1 MTAINPARLKIQC
14 AELGESFRNL
24 PKFIS
29 ELHDLLAFYG
39 ARIRQTSLSQTPLTL
54 QTYQVPTPVLRALV
68 LELSELIDK
77 NPEQGLLLVDALWQ
91 EEWLEIRQLGV
102 SLLGYLPTSAP
113 ERILDRIQ
121 IWINKSTSEDLKRQ
135 IMTRAMAKLVDE
147 KPSHVFD
154 FLKSLAS
161 NDARAD
167 RQGALF
173 GLVPIV
179 EDPDF
184 DNLPFIFSIL
194 RDILL
199 IDETIF
205 TKEISVLIHSLQKKS
220 DQETAYFL
228 VRQMALASKPRIF
241 RVIRQVLPL
250 FSEESQ
256 QLLRENLSNYS

>member
-14 AELGESFRNL
+14 AELVESFRDI
-24 PKFIS
+24 PRFMS

-39 ARIRQTSLSQTPLTL
+39 ARIRQTSLSQNPLAL
-54 QTYQVPTPVLRALV
+54 QTYQVPAPVLRALV
-68 LELSELIDK
+68 LEFRELIDK

-91 EEWLEIRQLGV
+91 EEWLETRHLGV
-102 SLLGYLPTSAP
+102 SLLAYLPTSAP
-113 ERILDRIQ
+113 ERILDRIL
-121 IWINKSTSEDLKRQ
+121 IWIENCTSEDLKRL
-135 IMTRAMAKLVDE
+135 IMTSAMARLVDE
-147 KPSHVFD
+147 KPSHVLV
-154 FLKSLAS
+154 FLKILAA

-167 RQGALF
+167 RQGALY

-179 EDPDF
+179 EGPDF
-184 DNLPFIFSIL
+184 DNLPVIFNIL

-199 IDETIF
+199 IDETVF
-205 TKEISVLIHSLQKKS
+205 TKEISALIHSLQKKS

-241 RVIRQVLPL
+241 RVIRRVLPF
-250 FSEESQ
+250 FSDESQ